1 MPPMSLDCLT
11 SPHLTSP
18 HPPAGRRDLPT
29 PISMASIHI
38 VAAQS
43 FILSIPTPAMGP
55 NKALIFHANA
65 RRRSSWRGGGSAK
78 IGSLWGTVRRREEWG
93 LAPVADEL
101 DVIPAQSG
109 GATDRRLVAA
119 ATKEEEEEESI
130 IGPMDWKINAA
141 IVLAAGSF
149 AITKLVTIDSDYW
162 HVSPVIW

>member
-1 MPPMSLDCLT
+1 M
-11 SPHLTSP
+11 
-18 HPPAGRRDLPT
+18 
-29 PISMASIHI
+29 
-38 VAAQS
+38 
-43 FILSIPTPAMGP
+43 
-55 NKALIFHANA
+55 
-65 RRRSSWRGGGSAK
+65 
-78 IGSLWGTVRRREEWG
+78 RRREEWG

>member
-1 MPPMSLDCLT
+1 M
-11 SPHLTSP
+11 
-18 HPPAGRRDLPT
+18 
-29 PISMASIHI
+29 
-38 VAAQS
+38 
-43 FILSIPTPAMGP
+43 
-55 NKALIFHANA
+55 
-65 RRRSSWRGGGSAK
+65 
-78 IGSLWGTVRRREEWG
+78 RRREEWR

-119 ATKEEEEEESI
+119 ATKEEESI

>member
-1 MPPMSLDCLT
+1 
-11 SPHLTSP
+11 
-18 HPPAGRRDLPT
+18 
-29 PISMASIHI
+29 MASIHI

-55 NKALIFHANA
+55 NKALVFHANA
-65 RRRSSWRGGGSAK
+65 RRRSSWRGGGAAK
-78 IGSLWGTVRRREEWG
+78 IGSLWSTVRRREEWG